1 MPDEETPA
9 PTDQVDVTT
18 REQTLPTLELP
29 DYHGRAPVGMKT
41 ALNGA
46 GNRIT
51 REHAI
56 GDRVVFVVEAK
67 VKRAGHEETDDGLIY
82 AETLKVI
89 DLFEIGGDP
98 GRRLISAVRQSYRTS
113 EDTTKGRAPLK
124 SDEEDLSVAGVTD
137 ASGVALT
144 PSELEELRGDPVRA
158 MLDEKVT
165 PAVVVYSDGARELW
179 PDDFDGSTPRPV
191 PGERFETAEDAEVYV
206 EKLLDASTGETLSEW
221 TREQEEDRLL
231 ELEKRLEEQEAR
243 EEGETVSA
251 PESDEEGPV
260 DEFEVGDSD
269 PGAPPIDGDLDA
281 AAEEVFDDPLEE
293 KRRAALE
300 GAPLPGEEPS
310 NVVDFPG
317 PAAALAAELD
327 EPTPSDYAFVDRS
340 LDEIREDLPGVG
352 TSAEL
357 RRLAEAERRGR
368 GRGLKTRKGA
378 LDAIEAALA
387 EVLELEA
394 RDGEPEPE
402 EDF

>member
-9 PTDQVDVTT
+9 PTDAVDVTT
-18 REQTLPTLELP
+18 RETPLPTLELP
-29 DYHGRAPVGMKT
+29 EYHGRAPVGMKT
-41 ALNGA
+41 SLTGA

-56 GDRVVFVVEAK
+56 DDRIVFVVEAK
-67 VKRAGHEETDDGLIY
+67 VKNAGHESTDDGLIY
-82 AETLKVI
+82 VEKLKVV
-89 DLFEIGGDP
+89 DLFEVTGDP
-98 GRRLISAVRQSYRTS
+98 GRRLISAVRQSYRSADDSKT
-113 EDTTKGRAPLK
+113 GRAPLK
-124 SDEEDLSVAGVTD
+124 DGEVDLGVAGITD

-144 PSELEELRGDPVRA
+144 PKELEELRGDPVRA

-179 PDDFDGSTPRPV
+179 PDDFDGSTPRPEV
-191 PGERFETAEDAEVYV
+191 GERFETSDDAEVYV

-231 ELEKRLEEQEAR
+231 ELERRLEEQEAR
-243 EEGETVSA
+243 EEAEAVSA

-281 AAEEVFDDPLEE
+281 AAEEAFADPLG
-293 KRRAALE
+293 E
-300 GAPLPGEEPS
+300 GPALPGEEPS

-327 EPTPSDYAFVDRS
+327 EPTPDDFAFVDRG
-340 LDEIREDLPGVG
+340 LDEVREDLLDVTDP
-352 TSAEL
+352 ARI
-357 RRLAEAERRGR
+357 RRLLEAERRGR

-378 LDAIEAALA
+378 LDALEAALA
-387 EVLELEA
+387 EVLEHEGA
-394 RDGEPEPE
+394 EPEPE